1 MSTNTRR
8 QPNRSSSSRTARY
21 QGLTIQITRDNSP
34 DPEFC
39 SSPHPLDDVDETI
52 PNLELRRGSKAKEDV
67 CFPLIHADETG
78 NQREGDVNFD
88 VLNKYAEREF
98 GYADSVDSDAEQ
110 VGDPEK
116 TVAVRRKQSFYGDY
130 TKSLIDE
137 TTERFTF
144 YSVATGTIR
153 ARTLNEITFEGRPL
167 SDLLREGVYW
177 IDVLAPTDA
186 EMRMMSKVFRIHPL
200 TAEDIQMQE
209 TREKCEIFGSY
220 MFVCFR
226 SFDQDQE
233 SSEYMRPLS
242 FYNIVLKNGI
252 LTFHFKRAPHPHK
265 VRKRLQQL
273 KDFITVTPDWI
284 NYAVIDDIT
293 DSFAPHIQ
301 QIELEADSI
310 DDLVL
315 LLKESE
321 QSDMLRRIGHCRKK
335 VMLLLRLL
343 STKADVVRGLMKRF
357 EDRVK
362 ETAAEV
368 AGGMAG
374 GGRCIWGIFKV
385 HFFLSSFLHRLV
397 ITNYTHILINSSNRP
412 RIHLTRSYHH
422 DGAEPEWILARSHS
436 SYLAQISVELTQTSA
451 VTNNAIGRLSVF
463 ATIVA
468 PMTLVAGLGGMNVK
482 VPGRDQNDLVW
493 FFWIVA
499 SMVLWGIV
507 AFAMAKRH
515 GLM

>member
-98 GYADSVDSDAEQ
+98 GYADSDDSDAEQ

-186 EMRMMSKVFRIHPL
+186 EMRMMSKVCAAVCQNVIDEVLVFRIHPL

-374 GGRCIWGIFKV
+374 GGVGAMINKGMHHNIALYLGDIQD
-385 HFFLSSFLHRLV
+385 HI
-397 ITNYTHILINSSNRP
+397 ITMVQNLNGY
-412 RIHLTRSYHH
+412 
-422 DGAEPEWILARSHS
+422 DKILARSHS
-436 SYLAQISVELTQTSA
+436 SYLAQVSVELTQTSA